1 MNNSGNTILGV
12 IAGTALGAAMGIL
25 FAPDK
30 GSKTRK
36 MIAEEAETRKNKL
49 ADQASELADAV
60 AKKVNVKK
68 GTLEEQIE
76 SILADTSNKSQ
87 EVIDALEKKLEVLKT
102 KNRHFM
108 KDVESKTNG
117 ANKSSA
123 TV

>member
-1 MNNSGNTILGV
+1 MNNSGNTFLGIV
-12 IAGTALGAAMGIL
+12 AGTALGAAMGVL

-36 MIAEEAETRKNKL
+36 MIAEEAENTKTKVSTHASDL
-49 ADQASELADAV
+49 ADTI

-68 GTLEEQIE
+68 GTIEEQLE
-76 SILADTSNKSQ
+76 SIAADATYKSE

-102 KNRHFM
+102 KNRHYR
-108 KDVESKTNG
+108 KEAKTNG
-117 ANKSSA
+117 ASKSSA

>member
-1 MNNSGNTILGV
+1 MNNSGNTILGI

-25 FAPDK
+25 FAPEK

-36 MIAEEAETRKNKL
+36 IISKEAELRKNKIAEQATEF
-49 ADQASELADAV
+49 ADTV

-76 SILADTSNKSQ
+76 SILADSSHKSD

-102 KNRHFM
+102 KNRHFR
-108 KDVESKTNG
+108 KDVKTNG
-117 ANKSSA
+117 SSKTTA

>member
-1 MNNSGNTILGV
+1 MNNSGSTFLGV

-36 MIAEEAETRKNKL
+36 KISKEAENTKNKI
-49 ADQASELADAV
+49 ADQASDIADMV
-60 AKKVNVKK
+60 AKKVNITK

-76 SILADTSNKSQ
+76 SIVADGSHKTEDIMK
-87 EVIDALEKKLEVLKT
+87 ALEKKLEVLRT
-102 KNRHFM
+102 KNRHFN
-108 KDVESKTNG
+108 KEVKTNG
-117 ANKSSA
+117 STKTTA

>member
-1 MNNSGNTILGV
+1 MNNSGNTFLGI

-25 FAPDK
+25 FAPEK

-36 MIAEEAETRKNKL
+36 IISKEAEATKNKFTEHATEF
-49 ADQASELADAV
+49 ADTV
-60 AKKVNVKK
+60 AKKVHVKK

-76 SILADTSNKSQ
+76 SVLADSSHKSD

-102 KNRHFM
+102 KNRHFR
-108 KDVESKTNG
+108 KDVKTNG
-117 ANKSSA
+117 SAKTTA

>member
-1 MNNSGNTILGV
+1 MNNSGNTILGI

-25 FAPDK
+25 FAPEK

-36 MIAEEAETRKNKL
+36 IISKEAELRKNKIAEQATEF
-49 ADQASELADAV
+49 ADTV
-60 AKKVNVKK
+60 VKKVNVKK

-76 SILADTSNKSQ
+76 SILADTSNKSD

-102 KNRHFM
+102 KNRHFG
-108 KDVESKTNG
+108 KDVKTNG
-117 ANKSSA
+117 SSKTTA